1 MSHQRSKSTSSISN
15 VFGLSVDT
23 SSSKAG
29 ADQPAGPGT
38 APLSISIPRQRS
50 MSTSFGLAT
59 SPIAFGGSSV
69 VNSNNPFLN
78 PIVSPSTSAAP
89 SNASFST
96 SPPTNF
102 ASLSSSIPSS
112 FNRRFSSSFTNPL
125 NNHPAASNTVQSQ
138 AEERGRRSSLF
149 ATSPPLSRHPTSNG
163 QVSEQTVTANRTQ
176 GGLGGL
182 LRKFSVSGRSG
193 PAQHA
198 LDGNEF
204 GPSSQQQ
211 PGIGPLSN
219 VSESSHIRQPVE
231 KLPNA
236 SVDALKP
243 SQPDKNSRSSSP
255 MRSMILNGQMLD

>member
-15 VFGLSVDT
+15 VFGIGVDT
-23 SSSKAG
+23 APSKA
-29 ADQPAGPGT
+29 
-38 APLSISIPRQRS
+38 
-50 MSTSFGLAT
+50 
-59 SPIAFGGSSV
+59 
-69 VNSNNPFLN
+69 VNPNNPFLN
-78 PIVSPSTSAAP
+78 PIVSPSTGAAP

-102 ASLSSSIPSS
+102 ASLSNSIPTS

-125 NNHPAASNTVQSQ
+125 NNHPAAPNTVQSQ
-138 AEERGRRSSLF
+138 SEERGRRSSLF
-149 ATSPPLSRHPTSNG
+149 ATSPSLSRHPTSNG
-163 QVSEQTVTANRTQ
+163 QVSEQAATANRTQ

-193 PAQHA
+193 PAQHSM
-198 LDGNEF
+198 DGNEF
-204 GPSSQQQ
+204 GPSSHQQ

-219 VSESSHIRQPVE
+219 VSKGSHIHQPVE
-231 KLPNA
+231 KPPHA
-236 SVDALKP
+236 AVDALKP